1 MTNTVAKAREQIVFC
16 VEESTKGTA
25 VFPTTAAQMVVS
37 AGDADINQQPSFTN
51 SEEIVDSLDVLDR
64 IQDQTGAGT
73 WSIPIYLRPSG
84 TAGTA
89 PMGGVLFKSLQGLE
103 TISPATS
110 VTYAQAKEKPSFTI
124 WMKKGHTVF
133 FGTGACAESGKLS
146 MSTTGGAKVDFSG
159 GFMVRGWVGTDAVAG
174 AVSADTE
181 VIVDDA
187 KKFIAGGYVQ
197 IGSDTNTDAGYK
209 IVSVD
214 YDTDTLT
221 MADSIT
227 CDDGAVIKGFLPTF
241 TPVGSVLENKD
252 TTISFDGSTKALK
265 STDVTINSPVAWQ
278 TDEITSSGY
287 VEEYVEDQRNITFSP
302 SVLFREND
310 LSYFYN
316 ATQNVKTAVI
326 ISIANGA
333 GKTCTINLPYVELEV
348 PQVQS
353 SSPTVSLTISGT
365 ALGDTGEDSATIVFT

>member
-1 MTNTVAKAREQIVFC
+1 V
-16 VEESTKGTA
+16 
-25 VFPTTAAQMVVS
+25 
-37 AGDADINQQPSFTN
+37 
-51 SEEIVDSLDVLDR
+51 
-64 IQDQTGAGT
+64 
-73 WSIPIYLRPSG
+73 PSG